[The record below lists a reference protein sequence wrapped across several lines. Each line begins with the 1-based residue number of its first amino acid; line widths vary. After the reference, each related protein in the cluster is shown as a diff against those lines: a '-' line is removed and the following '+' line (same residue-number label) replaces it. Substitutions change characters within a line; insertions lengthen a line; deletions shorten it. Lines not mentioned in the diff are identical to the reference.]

1 MEFEI
6 EFALVWMEV
15 FTVVPTT
22 ADRPTTVAVST
33 TQSTVTAPVSADRNL
48 VRYFL
53 NI

>member
-6 EFALVWMEV
+6 EFALVWTEV

-22 ADRPTTVAVST
+22 ADKPTTVAVST
-33 TQSTVTAPVSADRNL
+33 TQSTVTAPVSAEKNFP
-48 VRYFL
+48 RYFF